1 MSKESKKNIE
11 DSSERIMN
19 LIKTQGDMSVKVLAE
34 QLQMTTMGA
43 GQHLNKLLD
52 KGLLKNYQQ
61 KQQRGRPI
69 SLWKLTAQGHAQY
82 TDRHAN
88 LTVDLINLVE
98 ESFGQQGLDKIIQAR
113 SDQSLAI
120 YLKAL
125 TNLSLVD
132 KVQRL
137 AQIRSDEG
145 YMATV
150 ITEQDGFVLIENHC
164 PICAA
169 ANACQGFCQRELEN
183 FQACFDGVANVERS
197 QHILEGDSRCCYKIS
212 PITQ

>member
-1 MSKESKKNIE
+1 VSKEKQSKIE
-11 DSSERIMN
+11 DSSERILN
-19 LIKTQGDMSVKVLAE
+19 LIKTQGDRSVKSLAQ
-34 QLQMTTMGA
+34 QLQMTTMGV

-61 KQQRGRPI
+61 KQERGRPI
-69 SLWKLTAQGHAQY
+69 SLWKLTAQGHGQY

-88 LTVDLINLVE
+88 LSVDLIHLVE
-98 ESFGQQGLDKIIQAR
+98 ENFGQEGLDKIIQAR
-113 SDQSLAI
+113 SDQSLAT
-120 YLKAL
+120 YLNVLADL
-125 TNLSLVD
+125 D
-132 KVQRL
+132 FAEKVQGL

-150 ITEQDGFVLIENHC
+150 IAEQDSFFLIENHC

-169 ANACQGFCQRELEN
+169 ANACQGFCKRELEN
-183 FQACFDGVANVERS
+183 FQACFAGVASVERS

-212 PITQ
+212 PIR

>member
-1 MSKESKKNIE
+1 VSKEKQKIE
-11 DSSERIMN
+11 DSSERILS
-19 LIKTQGDMSVKVLAE
+19 LIKTQGDMSVKSLAQ
-34 QLQMTTMGA
+34 QLQMTTMGV

-61 KQQRGRPI
+61 KQERGRPI
-69 SLWKLTAQGHAQY
+69 SLWKLTGQGHGQY

-88 LTVDLINLVE
+88 LTIDLINLVE

-120 YLKAL
+120 YLSEL
-125 TNLSLVD
+125 SDLSLAE

-150 ITEQDGFVLIENHC
+150 ITEQGSFTLIENHC

-169 ANACQGFCQRELEN
+169 ASACQGFCKRELEN
-183 FQACFDGVANVERS
+183 FQACFEGVASVERS
-197 QHILEGDSRCCYKIS
+197 QHILEGDSRCCYKIN
-212 PITQ
+212 PIIE